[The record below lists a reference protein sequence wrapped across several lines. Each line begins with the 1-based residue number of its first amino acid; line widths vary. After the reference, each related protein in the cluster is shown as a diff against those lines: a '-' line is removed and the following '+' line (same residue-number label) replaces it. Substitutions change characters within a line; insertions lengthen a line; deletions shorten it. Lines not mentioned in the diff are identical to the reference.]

1 MPVSLKTMFKHLE
14 YDRKISRAEY
24 DALVEK
30 LKGHDRQLYK
40 KAIEDF
46 SEKLC
51 DALSDESVEA
61 YFDGHECDILTLDG
75 AVGCVLSVEAE
86 MKEVRKDDSP
96 AKN

>member
-1 MPVSLKTMFKHLE
+1 MPVSLKTMLKHLE

-30 LKGHDRQLYK
+30 LKGHDRHIYK
-40 KAIEDF
+40 KAVEDF

-51 DALSDESVEA
+51 DALSEESVET
-61 YFDGHECDILTLDG
+61 YFDGHECDMLTIDC

-86 MKEVRKDDSP
+86 MKEG
-96 AKN
+96 